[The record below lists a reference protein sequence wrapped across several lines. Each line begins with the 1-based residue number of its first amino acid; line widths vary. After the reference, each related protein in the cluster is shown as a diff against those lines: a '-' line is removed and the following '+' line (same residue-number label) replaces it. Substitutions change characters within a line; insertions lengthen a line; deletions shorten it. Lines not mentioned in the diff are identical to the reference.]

1 MKKLFCFFSIL
12 LMFLSSNVYA
22 ESFKVKIDNKD
33 VNVSKVVVEINEK
46 ELNTKFDSYTLSGR
60 TFVPIREI
68 TESLG
73 AKVDW
78 DNKTR
83 SATVSMENKQ
93 VKLQID
99 SDIVYVD
106 GKKTNIEENSIPKF
120 AVYLNPKREVKTMVP
135 LRFLSETF
143 GYEVKWDQETYTAS
157 IYTED
162 YKKDEKEK
170 VVTTSSTTTE
180 IVNNSNN
187 RFESKFEKEESKS
200 INNSN
205 EEEFKSA
212 GIDFKEE
219 KKEEKKRNITKKI
232 KSDGPVTIVIDP
244 GHGGKDPGAIG
255 ADKTKEKDLT
265 LEIST
270 KLYDKLLDDGI
281 DTHITRSK
289 DEFVEL
295 LDRAGMANDLNAE
308 IFLSIHIN
316 SAESSTPNGIEV
328 FYPNEE
334 VVQIKTVEQKHLA
347 NCLQNALIK
356 ETNATSRGVKNG
368 SRLIVLKK
376 TKGVS
381 ALAELGFI
389 SNSNDV
395 YNLNDEEYQEKLVQG
410 LYNGLKDYIDNYVE

>member
-135 LRFLSETF
+135 LRFLSET
-143 GYEVKWDQETYTAS
+143 
-157 IYTED
+157 
-162 YKKDEKEK
+162 
-170 VVTTSSTTTE
+170 
-180 IVNNSNN
+180 
-187 RFESKFEKEESKS
+187 
-200 INNSN
+200 
-205 EEEFKSA
+205 
-212 GIDFKEE
+212 
-219 KKEEKKRNITKKI
+219 
-232 KSDGPVTIVIDP
+232 
-244 GHGGKDPGAIG
+244 
-255 ADKTKEKDLT
+255 
-265 LEIST
+265 
-270 KLYDKLLDDGI
+270 LDM
-281 DTHITRSK
+281 K
-289 DEFVEL
+289 
-295 LDRAGMANDLNAE
+295 
-308 IFLSIHIN
+308 
-316 SAESSTPNGIEV
+316 
-328 FYPNEE
+328 
-334 VVQIKTVEQKHLA
+334 
-347 NCLQNALIK
+347 
-356 ETNATSRGVKNG
+356 
-368 SRLIVLKK
+368 
-376 TKGVS
+376 
-381 ALAELGFI
+381 
-389 SNSNDV
+389 
-395 YNLNDEEYQEKLVQG
+395 
-410 LYNGLKDYIDNYVE
+410 

>member
-106 GKKTNIEENSIPKF
+106 GKKTNIQENSIPKF

-143 GYEVKWDQETYTAS
+143 GYEVGWNGDKYIAS
-157 IYTED
+157 VIT
-162 YKKDEKEK
+162 
-170 VVTTSSTTTE
+170 
-180 IVNNSNN
+180 
-187 RFESKFEKEESKS
+187 
-200 INNSN
+200 
-205 EEEFKSA
+205 
-212 GIDFKEE
+212 
-219 KKEEKKRNITKKI
+219 KKEEKKVESASIDFSEKEIVKYENKSESKKEEVKKVISKKI
-232 KSDGPVTIVIDP
+232 KSDGLVTILLDA
-244 GHGGKDPGAIG
+244 GHGGSDSGAVSVDG
-255 ADKTKEKDLT
+255 KTKEKELT
-265 LEIST
+265 LEIT
-270 KLYDKLLDDGI
+270 KKLNDKLLENGYDV
-281 DTHITRSK
+281 HMTRETDK
-289 DEFVEL
+289 AVDLYKRPEI
-295 LDRAGMANDLNAE
+295 ANDLGAE

-316 SAESSTPNGIEV
+316 SSENSEPSGIEV
-328 FYPNEE
+328 FYAPALSNKLKE
-334 VVQIKTVEQKHLA
+334 VEQSPLA
-347 NCLQNALIK
+347 ESLQKSLIK
-356 ETNATSRGVKNG
+356 ETGAISRGAKAG
-368 SRLIVLKK
+368 GRLVVLKN
-376 TKGVS
+376 TKNVA

-389 SNSNDV
+389 SNKKELD
-395 YNLNDEEYQEKLVQG
+395 LMKDEDYQEKLVNG
-410 LYNGLKDYIDNYVE
+410 LYNGLIDYIDNYVE